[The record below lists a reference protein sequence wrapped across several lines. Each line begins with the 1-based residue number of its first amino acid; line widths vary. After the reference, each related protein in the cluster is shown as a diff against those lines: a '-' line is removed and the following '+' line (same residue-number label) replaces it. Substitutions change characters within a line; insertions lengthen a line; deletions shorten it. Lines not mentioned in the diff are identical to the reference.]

1 MPTFRHGKNTTVN
14 FGSYD
19 LSTYLTSQT
28 NSSTVET
35 VDTTTFGSANKT
47 YQLGLKEGTV
57 SLEGL
62 WAGDASGIDEVFE
75 AAVGGSTPKVV
86 TIGVEGSAIGRR
98 AILIYANETS
108 YEIKGAIAD
117 LVTISAQAQATGTTN
132 GLDRGVLLAS
142 GQTVT
147 ATVNNSSVD
156 NSASSANGGVAHLHV
171 PINTRDGAVT
181 VKVQHS
187 SDNSTWVDLVT
198 FTNTT
203 SSTVTSER
211 KEVAAGT
218 TVNRYLRA
226 SVSGFAGSTGSATIT
241 VGFARR

>member
-19 LSTYLTSQT
+19 LSSYLTSQS
-28 NSSTVET
+28 NSSAVET
-35 VDTTTFGSANKT
+35 VETTTFGSASKT
-47 YQLGLKEGTV
+47 YQVGLKDGTV
-57 SLEGL
+57 NLEGL
-62 WAGDASGIDEVFE
+62 WAGDVSGIDEVFE
-75 AAVGGSTPKVV
+75 AAIGSTTPKVITV
-86 TIGVEGSAIGRR
+86 GVEGSAIGRR
-98 AILIYANETS
+98 AILAYTNKTS

-117 LVTISAQAQATGTTN
+117 LVTISAQAQATGTTG

-142 GQTVT
+142 SQSIT

-156 NSASSANGGVAHLHV
+156 NAASSANGGVAHLHV
-171 PINTRDGAVT
+171 PVNTRNGAVT

-187 SDNSTWVDLVT
+187 ANNSTWVDLVT
-198 FTNTT
+198 FTSTT
-203 SSTVTSER
+203 STTITSER
-211 KEVAAGT
+211 VEVAAGT

-226 SVSGFAGSTGSATIT
+226 SVSGFAGSSGSVTIT